1 MANMKS
7 EWRVKVIYNSD
18 NPMRSCE
25 INYTFKGTPK
35 TLENRMWKHYKENY
49 EEYGKAEAVLVELI
63 DD

>member
-1 MANMKS
+1 MK
-7 EWRVKVIYNSD
+7 
-18 NPMRSCE
+18 SCE